1 MSKPENR
8 FVSWR
13 RSHSRHVVLNAALD
27 HIYTDAFQHWQTEG
41 DERNPDNKKPTV
53 CKIWDL
59 YTSITH

>member
-41 DERNPDNKKPTV
+41 DERNPDNKNQQYV
-53 CKIWDL
+53 RYGI
-59 YTSITH
+59 YIHQ